1 MRRPG
6 QSLSIDSSLS
16 STGLQVEIGPFLV
29 RVRSELPVV
38 AKHVSLLYSDFPI
51 RAVPEGHFDLAI
63 IGGTGLHRWWR
74 PQAMLVVNGAKPHL
88 PLPAVLGGA
97 VMEWGLNWCI
107 GNKAHRFLV
116 LHAAV
121 VERGGNAIIL
131 PAPPGSGKSTLC
143 AALVYSGWRLL
154 SDEFAIVDP
163 DTRQLF
169 PSPRPLSLKNE
180 TIEIIRRR
188 HPNVVYGPEG
198 RDIEGARF
206 VHARPPTASVQ
217 RAHEPATA
225 ACVIFPRYVSGK
237 ETTIERVPKAHALMD
252 LAGQSFNIAYNG
264 TKGFDC
270 LTRMVGQSDCLRL
283 EYSDLDDVLV
293 QLNRLIAP

>member
-1 MRRPG
+1 MSYPG
-6 QSLSIDSSLS
+6 HSVPLTSLS
-16 STGLQVEIGPFLV
+16 STGVQLEIGPFLA

-38 AKHVSLLYSDFPI
+38 GEHIARLYTDFPI
-51 RAVPEGHFDLAI
+51 RVVSEGHFDVSI
-63 IGGTGLHRWWR
+63 VGGNGLHRWWR
-74 PQAMLVVNGAKPHL
+74 PQAMLVVNGARPYL

-107 GNKAHRFLV
+107 GSKAHRFLV
-116 LHAAV
+116 VHAAV
-121 VERGGNAIIL
+121 VERNGKTVVF

-154 SDEFAIVDP
+154 SDEFAIIDP
-163 DTRQLF
+163 NTDHLL
-169 PSPRPLSLKNE
+169 PSPRPLSLKE
-180 TIEIIRRR
+180 ASIEIIRRR
-188 HPNVVYGPEG
+188 HPDVVYGPEG
-198 RDIEGARF
+198 RDVEGARF
-206 VHARPPTASVQ
+206 VHARPPTASVR
-217 RAHEPATA
+217 RAHEQA
-225 ACVIFPRYVSGK
+225 AAGCVIFPRYVPGK

-293 QLNRLIAP
+293 QLNRLIAA